1 VIEAPEVGGNLV
13 ANALIAEI
21 GLCAV
26 AVAVAVVVADYRDQ
40 VVVVVVEVAESG
52 CWFERMHPSLGAAAA
67 VALAVVV
74 AEEADVFIQVA
85 LVESANPASHP

>member
-21 GLCAV
+21 GLC

>member
-26 AVAVAVVVADYRDQ
+26 VAVVADYRDQ
-40 VVVVVVEVAESG
+40 AVVVEVAESG
-52 CWFERMHPSLGAAAA
+52 CWFERMHLSSAAAA
-67 VALAVVV
+67 

-85 LVESANPASHP
+85 LVDSANPASRH